1 LRGKIRLKL
10 NRLQKTFARNHPDN
24 SEINYHRCPVHGFNQ
39 VKALMRK
46 VYQGLPGIVI
56 PILVVQGNRDPKVS
70 PEAGKLIF
78 DRVRA
83 REKHYVEIDHHLHGI
98 VRGTVGAS
106 VFAAVNE
113 FLSRLGNPA

>member
-39 VKALMRK
+39 VKALMRR